1 MVKRIVY
8 NQSQLSSPQ
17 PKEGNAQRTS
27 RPFIRNSTTSS
38 QQRGN
43 FVMLTHDQL
52 WPSICSLDGR
62 ELKTLERGRPFTVE
76 AVDESGVVLSPL
88 VSGKPRMIQRET
100 LEDVFG
106 ALLDRRELTGAA
118 IAEEFSRF
126 NAVYVAALL
135 AALPD
140 VAPCTRPT
148 RLIFVGHQLFYLG

>member
-1 MVKRIVY
+1 
-8 NQSQLSSPQ
+8 
-17 PKEGNAQRTS
+17 
-27 RPFIRNSTTSS
+27 
-38 QQRGN
+38 
-43 FVMLTHDQL
+43 MLTHDQL

-148 RLIFVGHQLFYLG
+148 RLIFVGRQLFYLG